1 MNYFEIFINS
11 ANILGCFIL
20 FPIMIN
26 MLRMMDSMSKYK
38 SQDTSDVYLLCDRI
52 EDLEHDIVI
61 LKKLLGDVIEEDDK
75 EEDKEEDKEY
85 DKEYVDMMKYN
96 KDNLHMNDLI
106 SINKYDIQEIHK
118 QIKKL
123 ETKIDDLDS
132 LTMK

>member
-1 MNYFEIFINS
+1 
-11 ANILGCFIL
+11 
-20 FPIMIN
+20 
-26 MLRMMDSMSKYK
+26 MLKYK
-38 SQDTSDVYLLCDRI
+38 
-52 EDLEHDIVI
+52 
-61 LKKLLGDVIEEDDK
+61 
-75 EEDKEEDKEY
+75 
-85 DKEYVDMMKYN
+85 

>member
-1 MNYFEIFINS
+1 
-11 ANILGCFIL
+11 
-20 FPIMIN
+20 MIN

-61 LKKLLGDVIEEDDK
+61 LKKILGDLIEEDDK
-75 EEDKEEDKEY
+75 EEDKEDDKEE
-85 DKEYVDMMKYN
+85 DKEYVDMVKYR

-106 SINKYDIQEIHK
+106 SINKYDIQEIYK

-132 LTMK
+132 LTM

>member
-1 MNYFEIFINS
+1 MNYFETFINT

-75 EEDKEEDKEY
+75 EDDKEY
-85 DKEYVDMMKYN
+85 DKEYVDMMKYK

-118 QIKKL
+118 HIKQL

>member
-75 EEDKEEDKEY
+75 EEE

-96 KDNLHMNDLI
+96 KDNLNMNDLI

>member
-1 MNYFEIFINS
+1 MNYFETFINT

-38 SQDTSDVYLLCDRI
+38 TQDTSDVYLLCDRI

-75 EEDKEEDKEY
+75 EDDKEED
-85 DKEYVDMMKYN
+85 DKEYVDMLKYK

-118 QIKKL
+118 QIKQL

>member
-38 SQDTSDVYLLCDRI
+38 TQDTSNVYLLCDRI

-61 LKKLLGDVIEEDDK
+61 LKKLLGDVIEE
-75 EEDKEEDKEY
+75 EEDKEEDKED

-96 KDNLHMNDLI
+96 KDNLRMNDLI

-118 QIKKL
+118 LINKL

>member
-38 SQDTSDVYLLCDRI
+38 TQDTSNVYLLCDRI

-61 LKKLLGDVIEEDDK
+61 LKKLLGDVIEE
-75 EEDKEEDKEY
+75 EEDKEEDKED

-96 KDNLHMNDLI
+96 KDNLRMNDLI

>member
-1 MNYFEIFINS
+1 MNYFETFINS
-11 ANILGCFIL
+11 ANIFGCFIL

-26 MLRMMDSMSKYK
+26 VLRMMDSMSKYK
-38 SQDTSDVYLLCDRI
+38 SQDTSDVYLLYDRI
-52 EDLEHDIVI
+52 EELEHDIVI

-75 EEDKEEDKEY
+75 EVDKEY
-85 DKEYVDMMKYN
+85 DKEYVDMLKYK

>member
-1 MNYFEIFINS
+1 MNYFETFINT
-11 ANILGCFIL
+11 ANILVCFIL

-38 SQDTSDVYLLCDRI
+38 SQDTNDVYLLCDRI

-61 LKKLLGDVIEEDDK
+61 LKKLLGDVIEEEDK
-75 EEDKEEDKEY
+75 EDDKEEDKEY

-96 KDNLHMNDLI
+96 KDNLHINDLI

-118 QIKKL
+118 KIKKL
-123 ETKIDDLDS
+123 ETKIDDIDS
-132 LTMK
+132 LHM

>member
-38 SQDTSDVYLLCDRI
+38 TQDTSDVYLLCDRI

-75 EEDKEEDKEY
+75 ED

-106 SINKYDIQEIHK
+106 SINKYDIKEIHK
-118 QIKKL
+118 QIKQL

>member
-38 SQDTSDVYLLCDRI
+38 TQDTSDVYLLCDRI

-61 LKKLLGDVIEEDDK
+61 LKKLLGDVIEE
-75 EEDKEEDKEY
+75 EDKEEE

-96 KDNLHMNDLI
+96 KDNLRMNDLI
-106 SINKYDIQEIHK
+106 LINKYDIQEIHK
-118 QIKKL
+118 QIKQL

-132 LTMK
+132 LTMKKIL

>member
-1 MNYFEIFINS
+1 MN
-11 ANILGCFIL
+11 
-20 FPIMIN
+20 
-26 MLRMMDSMSKYK
+26 KYK

-75 EEDKEEDKEY
+75 AADKED
-85 DKEYVDMMKYN
+85 DKEYVDMIKYK

>member
-1 MNYFEIFINS
+1 MNYFEIFINT

-38 SQDTSDVYLLCDRI
+38 SQDSSDVYLLCDRI

-75 EEDKEEDKEY
+75 DD
-85 DKEYVDMMKYN
+85 DKEYVDMMKYK

>member
-1 MNYFEIFINS
+1 MNYFEIFINT

-61 LKKLLGDVIEEDDK
+61 LKKLLGDVIEEEDKEDDK
-75 EEDKEEDKEY
+75 EEE

-118 QIKKL
+118 QIKQL

>member
-61 LKKLLGDVIEEDDK
+61 LKKLLGDVIEE
-75 EEDKEEDKEY
+75 EDKEEDKEY
-85 DKEYVDMMKYN
+85 VDMLKYK
-96 KDNLHMNDLI
+96 KDNLHVNDLI
-106 SINKYDIQEIHK
+106 SINKYDIIQIHK
-118 QIKKL
+118 KFKKL

>member
-1 MNYFEIFINS
+1 MNYFETFINS

-26 MLRMMDSMSKYK
+26 MLRMMDSLSKYK
-38 SQDTSDVYLLCDRI
+38 SQDSSDVYLLCDRI
-52 EDLEHDIVI
+52 ENLEHDIVI
-61 LKKLLGDVIEEDDK
+61 LKKILGDVIEEDDK
-75 EEDKEEDKEY
+75 EGDKEY

-118 QIKKL
+118 KIKKL

>member
-1 MNYFEIFINS
+1 MDYFETFINS

-20 FPIMIN
+20 FHILIN
-26 MLRMMDSMSKYK
+26 MIRKMDSMNKYK

-75 EEDKEEDKEY
+75 ADNKEYDKEY
-85 DKEYVDMMKYN
+85 DKEYVDMIKYK

-106 SINKYDIQEIHK
+106 SINKYDIIQINK
-118 QIKKL
+118 NIKKL

>member
-38 SQDTSDVYLLCDRI
+38 TQDTSNVYLLCDRI

-61 LKKLLGDVIEEDDK
+61 LKKLLGDVIEE
-75 EEDKEEDKEY
+75 EEDKEEDKED

-96 KDNLHMNDLI
+96 KDNLRMNDLI

-118 QIKKL
+118 LIKKL

>member
-1 MNYFEIFINS
+1 MNYFETFINT

-61 LKKLLGDVIEEDDK
+61 LKKLLGDVIEE
-75 EEDKEEDKEY
+75 EEDKEEDKED
-85 DKEYVDMMKYN
+85 DKEYVDMMKYK

>member
-1 MNYFEIFINS
+1 MNYFETFINS
-11 ANILGCFIL
+11 ANILGCFII

-61 LKKLLGDVIEEDDK
+61 LKKILGDLIEEDDK
-75 EEDKEEDKEY
+75 EEDKEDDKEE
-85 DKEYVDMMKYN
+85 DKEYVDMVKYR

-106 SINKYDIQEIHK
+106 SINKYDIQEIYK

-132 LTMK
+132 LTM

>member
-1 MNYFEIFINS
+1 
-11 ANILGCFIL
+11 LGCFIL

-38 SQDTSDVYLLCDRI
+38 TQDTSNVYLLCDRI

-61 LKKLLGDVIEEDDK
+61 LKKLLGDVIEE
-75 EEDKEEDKEY
+75 EEDKEEDKED

-96 KDNLHMNDLI
+96 KDNLRMNDLI

-118 QIKKL
+118 LIKKL

>member
-38 SQDTSDVYLLCDRI
+38 TQDTSDVYLLCDRI

-75 EEDKEEDKEY
+75 ED
-85 DKEYVDMMKYN
+85 DKEYVDMLKYK

-118 QIKKL
+118 QIKQL

>member
-1 MNYFEIFINS
+1 MNYFETFINT

-26 MLRMMDSMSKYK
+26 MLRMMDSLSKYK

-61 LKKLLGDVIEEDDK
+61 LKKLLGDVIEEEDKEDDK
-75 EEDKEEDKEY
+75 EEE
-85 DKEYVDMMKYN
+85 DKEYVDMLKYK